1 MDGPDFLKVAGYGR
15 EGRETQSRRRAA
27 QEAGPMV
34 KIAKFVGLD
43 VHKDTIAIAVC
54 DGGPLHTAR
63 DVGEIP
69 HDIPK
74 LVRKLLTLAPAEHL
88 SVVYEA
94 GPTGYGLCRELL
106 ARGIH
111 CIIVAPNRVPQMPGP
126 RIKTDKRDARHLAHQ
141 LRMGALSPITMP
153 DLELEALRDLVRAR
167 EDALQHRRRLRQQ
180 LGGFFLR
187 LGFRHVGSKWT
198 KSHQAWCAAQRLG
211 SRAQEL
217 ARGHYLD
224 QIVRLDAEIAELS
237 EHIATIA
244 AELRGVHG
252 ELYRSLQAL
261 RGVSTLV
268 SATIVC
274 ELGDLRRFKSAGQLM
289 SYLGMVPREHSS
301 GARTWRGSIT
311 KAGNPHVR
319 RVLVEAVWSARLR
332 PAKGKQ
338 LLQRQVGLPAAPI
351 DIAWKAQKRLHSRYL
366 RMRERGKPQNVT
378 IIAMARELLGFVWAI
393 GQAVEAKAA

>member
-1 MDGPDFLKVAGYGR
+1 
-15 EGRETQSRRRAA
+15 
-27 QEAGPMV
+27 MV

-43 VHKDTIAIAVC
+43 VHKETIAMAVS
-54 DGGPLHTAR
+54 DGGPVRAAR
-63 DVGEIP
+63 DLGEIP

-74 LVRKLLTLAPAEHL
+74 LVRKLLSLAPAEHL

-106 ARGIH
+106 ARGIR

-126 RIKTDKRDARHLAHQ
+126 RIKTDKRDARHLAHH
-141 LRMGALSPITMP
+141 LRMGALSPITLP

-180 LGGFFLR
+180 LAGFFLR
-187 LGFRHVGSKWT
+187 LGFRHEGSKWT
-198 KSHQAWCAAQRLG
+198 KTHHAWCAAQRLG

-217 ARGHYLD
+217 ARTHYLD
-224 QIVRLDAEIAELS
+224 QIVRLDREIGELS

-244 AELRGVHG
+244 DELHGLHG

-268 SATIVC
+268 AATIVC

-301 GARTWRGSIT
+301 GSRTWRGSIT

-332 PAKGKQ
+332 PAKSKV
-338 LLQRQVGLPAAPI
+338 LLQRQEGLPPVVT
-351 DIAWKAQKRLHSRYL
+351 DISWQAQKRLHARYR
-366 RMRERGKPQNVT
+366 RMRARGKPQNVT

-393 GQAVEAKAA
+393 GQQVGNKAA